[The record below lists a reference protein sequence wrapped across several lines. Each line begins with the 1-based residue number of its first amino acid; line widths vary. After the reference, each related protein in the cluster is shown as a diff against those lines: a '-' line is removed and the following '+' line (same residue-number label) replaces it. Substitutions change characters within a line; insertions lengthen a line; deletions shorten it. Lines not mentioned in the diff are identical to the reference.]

1 MVGGA
6 FLAALA
12 VQSSVTAASL
22 SPARPTAAKIDS
34 DVPECWITAKIY
46 GGGAVGD
53 NATVSTKAIQSAID
67 GCHANYPGGSR
78 VVVPAGS
85 FKTGSLM
92 LRSNLE
98 LHLAAGAGLY
108 GSDDWSAY
116 PLVRGLPFGTMF
128 RALISGYNRECCL
141 PPPRAPADLELTG
154 PTPTT
159 AAACC
164 CALLLHVRACP
175 Q

>member
-1 MVGGA
+1 MRGA

-22 SPARPTAAKIDS
+22 SPAPPTVAKN

-46 GGGAVGD
+46 GGGAVAD
-53 NATVSTKAIQSAID
+53 NSTVSTKAIQSAID

-108 GSDDWSAY
+108 GSDDWSEY
-116 PLVRGLPFGTMF
+116 PVVRGLPFGTMF
-128 RALISGYNRECCL
+128 RALISGYNRECCSS
-141 PPPRAPADLELTG
+141 PPPPPLSN
-154 PTPTT
+154 
-159 AAACC
+159 
-164 CALLLHVRACP
+164 
-175 Q
+175 